1 MDDSKYKTKVYV
13 LLHSDSGIVLYS
25 TESPEKVK
33 EQLGGTCL
41 WLRDADGMAVQMNL
55 REIPLIGVEPY
66 AE

>member
-1 MDDSKYKTKVYV
+1 MNDSKYKTMVHV
-13 LLHSDSGIVLYS
+13 LLHSNCGIILYS

-41 WLRDADGMAVQMNL
+41 WLNDADGVDVQVNL
-55 REIPLIGVEPY
+55 REIPVIGVEPY